1 MTNRP
6 PDPATLIGSRVNSAE
21 LEYDYGKALSIE
33 LDEYDYFRYELNEIL
48 IKVLPLYL
56 DFFFPI
62 NWNSMLLNI
71 LVTSTHQF
79 QLAESRLQPRF
90 EKDLKMEDILSRI
103 YQKRTIKHQMKK
115 SQTKV

>member
-48 IKVLPLYL
+48 IKVLPSTYVF

-62 NWNSMLLNI
+62 SWNSMLLNI
-71 LVTSTHQF
+71 LVTSTRQF
-79 QLAESRLQPRF
+79 QLVESR
-90 EKDLKMEDILSRI
+90 
-103 YQKRTIKHQMKK
+103 
-115 SQTKV
+115 